1 MPNPLER
8 PEMQYTGISI
18 VTSDQRLKTA
28 GPDIFAPQIVRD
40 SLARIR
46 DVNTDMQS
54 FRESSDLI
62 FRMQGYRL
70 AEELPRQTISVETPV
85 GTLTTEVSDSRGTL
99 LIGILRSGL
108 PAAQG
113 IRTAMPEATIGVVDI
128 KRDEDTAEPSMF
140 YDGLKGLDLSRFSR
154 VIVPDPMLATG
165 GSASMAIE
173 LLKDKGAQNIHLV
186 SLVAAPE
193 GIERIQKDHPDVE
206 ITTTA
211 LDDRLNDKS
220 YIVPGLGD
228 FGDRYFGRGSMD
240 VVDEIQGVTL
250 HYENGRLF
258 VPGPE
263 GSSIF

>member
-1 MPNPLER
+1 MPTPEER
-8 PEMQYTGISI
+8 PAIQHTGIGIITPDHKLQVGS
-18 VTSDQRLKTA
+18 
-28 GPDIFAPQIVRD
+28 PDIFAPQVVKD
-40 SLARIR
+40 ALARIR
-46 DVNTDMQS
+46 SVDTDMQG

-62 FRMQGYRL
+62 FRLQGYRL

-85 GTLTTEVSDSRGTL
+85 GALTTEVSDSRGTL

-128 KRDEDTAEPSMF
+128 KRDEETAEPSMF
-140 YDGLKGLDLSRFSR
+140 YDGLYGLDLSRFNR
-154 VIVPDPMLATG
+154 VIIPDPMLATG
-165 GSASMAIE
+165 GSASMAID
-173 LLKDKGAQNIHLV
+173 LLKDRGARNIHLV

-193 GIERIQKDHPDVE
+193 GIERIQRDHADVE

-211 LDDRLNDKS
+211 LDERLNDKS

-263 GSSIF
+263 GTSIF